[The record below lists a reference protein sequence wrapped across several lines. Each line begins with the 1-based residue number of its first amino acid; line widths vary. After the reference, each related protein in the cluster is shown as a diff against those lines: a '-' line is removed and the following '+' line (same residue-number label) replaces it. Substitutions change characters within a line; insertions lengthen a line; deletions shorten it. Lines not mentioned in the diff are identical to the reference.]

1 MQLIIQNIKKDYG
14 KIHALSGISIT
25 FTPGLYGLLGPNG
38 AGKSTLINLI
48 TDNIA
53 RQDGEILFDGTDIK
67 RWERVTGLLLGT
79 CRRHR
84 GFTMISVLMLS

>member
-67 RWERVTGLLLGT
+67 TLGKGYRAVVGYMPQT
-79 CRRHR
+79 Q
-84 GFTMISVLMLS
+84 GFYNDFSV